1 MFGCSKQTANRM
13 KSHYS
18 LTALIIMKKHYFP
31 SSMPSNQRRRSDY
44 IYNQSVER
52 WAGLKRCQPVSGSP
66 PTAFQ
71 TRMATA
77 VCGLPPSSRASKP
90 AKAHREQRRKA
101 KDSRRRQAALLFLN
115 NISLDGRPP
124 CRSGD
129 ESAEQKADGEHRL
142 GDGTFGGAT
151 GSPLPPA
158 DSRATVS
165 QVSEP
170 AVGAAGS
177 SSSFPGVLTPPTRP
191 ASVTSPGFVGSNEV
205 FLEGG
210 GGADAQTPD
219 TAMSPAASG
228 HQPCSRVRSTPTA
241 LSPLTAASSLDSR
254 QR

>member
-1 MFGCSKQTANRM
+1 MQ
-13 KSHYS
+13 
-18 LTALIIMKKHYFP
+18 YFP
-31 SSMPSNQRRRSDY
+31 PSY
-44 IYNQSVER
+44 IIQSISKVCTVFLSLKSYNQSAKT
-52 WAGLKRCQPVSGSP
+52 WAGLRRSMPVP
-66 PTAFQ
+66 LTLATVFE

-77 VCGLPPSSRASKP
+77 VCGLPASSRTSKP
-90 AKAHREQRRKA
+90 AKTHREQRRKA

-124 CRSGD
+124 CRSSD
-129 ESAEQKADGEHRL
+129 ESAEQKADEEHRL
-142 GDGTFGGAT
+142 GDGSLGGPT

-158 DSRATVS
+158 DSQATAS

-191 ASVTSPGFVGSNEV
+191 ASVTSPGYVGANEV

-210 GGADAQTPD
+210 GGAEALTPD
-219 TAMSPAASG
+219 AAASPAAPE
-228 HQPCSRVRSTPTA
+228 HQPCSRVKSTPAA
-241 LSPLTAASSLDSR
+241 LSPLPGLNSTDSR